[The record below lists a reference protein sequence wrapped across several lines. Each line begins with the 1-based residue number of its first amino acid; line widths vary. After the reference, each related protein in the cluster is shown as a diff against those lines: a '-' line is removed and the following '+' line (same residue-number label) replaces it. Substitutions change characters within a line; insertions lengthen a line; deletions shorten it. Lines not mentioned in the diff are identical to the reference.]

1 MEFVVRMCRLARV
14 VPVFVAALAFCSSAL
29 CAPIDAD
36 KTKEYKLTKRHGPWM
51 IMVASFK
58 EPPDVRR
65 TEGMT
70 PKQAAHELVYELR
83 KAGIP
88 AYVYS
93 QDANEV
99 ISELK
104 EEGIGAYESKPD
116 EVRGRVETFDRQ
128 GRVRTREFSARQNTY
143 CVLAGNYET
152 NDESTKSG
160 KLAKDTLEWIESK
173 RFQPEFLTVLDP
185 DFEESRGAEKS
196 SVRKLKNGGILRLT
210 PGKLR
215 QGEGPLAG
223 AFLTLN
229 PLLSPDE
236 VQAKKQDPLLVKLN
250 TGGDLSLYN
259 NQGKYTLVVASFYGK
274 ASKAQVGMMG
284 LANFREAQASFTPGE
299 SLDLAAQ
306 EAWTLATLIRQGYFV
321 MNEYKYVKNPDN
333 ELDKGHWEVDTTKPA
348 RPQAFEAWIWHD
360 RFKSVVTIGSFDRL
374 DDPRIA
380 QLQTAFGAKIKEHA
394 QTRRPFLAAEQLTI
408 PAVLKANQL
417 PEKAWIF
424 DPKPQLV
431 EVPTLQ

>member
-1 MEFVVRMCRLARV
+1 MEFVVRKCNLARV
-14 VPVFVAALAFCSSAL
+14 VPVFVAAFVLWSSASA
-29 CAPIDAD
+29 APIDAD
-36 KTKEYKLTKRHGPWM
+36 RKKEYKLTKRHGPWM

-58 EPPDVRR
+58 EPPSVRR
-65 TEGMT
+65 TKGMT
-70 PKQAAHELVYELR
+70 PEQAAHELVFELR

-88 AYVYS
+88 AYTFSHEEAAELLASQITEKNIKTYDYS
-93 QDANEV
+93 
-99 ISELK
+99 K
-104 EEGIGAYESKPD
+104 D
-116 EVRGRVETFDRQ
+116 EIRAQVETVDLQ
-128 GRVRTREFSARQNTY
+128 GRARKREYSASQKTY
-143 CVLAGNYET
+143 SVLAGNYDSSDET
-152 NDESTKSG
+152 TKGG
-160 KLAKDTLEWIESK
+160 KLAKDTLAWIED
-173 RFQPEFLTVLDP
+173 RFQPEFLTAPDP

-196 SVRKLKNGGILRLT
+196 SVRKLKSGGILRLT

-215 QGEGPLAG
+215 QGDGPLAG

-229 PLLSPDE
+229 PLLSPE
-236 VQAKKQDPLLVKLN
+236 EAQSKKQDPLLIKLN
-250 TGGDLSLYN
+250 SGGDLSLYN

-306 EAWTLATLIRQGYFV
+306 EAWNLATLIRQGYFV
-321 MNEYKYVKNPDN
+321 MNEYKFVKNSETEP
-333 ELDKGHWEVDTTKPA
+333 GHWEVDTTKPA

-360 RFKSVVTIGSFDRL
+360 RFKSVVTIGSFDNL
-374 DDPRIA
+374 NDPRIV